1 MNMRLLGA
9 RNLKEIV
16 PQMVDASNIH
26 LHTVPVPNDN
36 LYDTNC
42 ACWFTPS
49 ELFLIISSI
58 LQMNG
63 SRAHGSGR

>member
-9 RNLKEIV
+9 RNLKDIV
-16 PQMVDASNIH
+16 PDMVDASNIH

-42 ACWFTPS
+42 ACWLPPS
-49 ELFLIISSI
+49 EHF
-58 LQMNG
+58 
-63 SRAHGSGR
+63 

>member
-16 PQMVDASNIH
+16 PEMVDASNIH
-26 LHTVPVPNDN
+26 LHTVAVPTDS

-49 ELFLIISSI
+49 
-58 LQMNG
+58 Q
-63 SRAHGSGR
+63 